1 MKRATASVQHAV
13 GLHARPAARFVK
25 RAKGYESAITVR
37 NITRDGE
44 PVDAKSLVKVI
55 KIAAA
60 QHQEVEIV
68 TDGPDEEEALAG
80 LLDFLSDV
88 DEEER

>member
-1 MKRATASVQHAV
+1 MKRTTLTIRHAV

-25 RAKGYESAITVR
+25 CAKEYTSTVTVR

-44 PVDAKSLVKVI
+44 AVDAKSLVKVI

-60 QHQEVEIV
+60 QEHEVELVIE
-68 TDGPDEEEALAG
+68 GADEEAAYERLVT
-80 LLDFLSDV
+80 FLNDV
-88 DEEER
+88 PEDER